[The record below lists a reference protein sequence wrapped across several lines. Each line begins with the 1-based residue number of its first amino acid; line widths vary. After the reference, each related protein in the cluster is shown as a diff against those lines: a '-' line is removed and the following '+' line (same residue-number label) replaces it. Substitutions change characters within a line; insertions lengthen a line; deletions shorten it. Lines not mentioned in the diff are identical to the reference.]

1 MKAGSLKGLILLFI
15 LFFGHSSG
23 VFSADKI
30 ESVPLINLEELSPTF
45 EEDKDAFD
53 QLEEQNSNLNLIE
66 NSEEKSVSKKNNK
79 IYINLTA
86 LDKITAKTSNID
98 LFLGETK
105 KFGLL
110 EIKALQCGNV
120 DSKSENEQAAY
131 IQVKDLSD
139 NLSNQI
145 FVFNGWTFSSS
156 TTVNPLDHPVYDL
169 WLVDCDNV

>member
-86 LDKITAKTSNID
+86 LDKITAKTSSIR
-98 LFLGETK
+98 LAIGEK
-105 KFGLL
+105 KSFGSL
-110 EIKALQCGNV
+110 EITGLKCQL
-120 DSKSENEQAAY
+120 SEQNDFIDTVAY
-131 IQVKDLSD
+131 LQVKDLDAKD
-139 NLSNQI
+139 NNQV
-145 FVFNGWTFSSS
+145 FLFNGWTFTSSPTLQS
-156 TTVNPLDHPVYDL
+156 IDHPIYDL
-169 WLVDCDNV
+169 WVTNCENI